1 MSERDRVYLRD
12 MLDAAREALMFAEG
26 QDRSRLESDRK
37 LALALVME
45 IAIIREA
52 AGRVSREVIES
63 APGIPWPKM
72 VGMRNRL
79 IHRYSGINRPEEHPE
94 ATAGARSRVQSL
106 LVGQWGTDSAHNPKR
121 VNSARRVGGVGET
134 WERPAPRRALR

>member
-1 MSERDRVYLRD
+1 MNERDRVYLRD
-12 MLDAAREALMFAEG
+12 MLDAAREALTFAEG

-45 IAIIREA
+45 IAIIGEA

-72 VGMRNRL
+72 VSMRNRL
-79 IHRYSGINRPEEHPE
+79 IHRYSEINFDVLWDTVTASLPPL
-94 ATAGARSRVQSL
+94 ATELERL
-106 LVGQWGTDSAHNPKR
+106 LKLT
-121 VNSARRVGGVGET
+121 
-134 WERPAPRRALR
+134 

>member
-12 MLDAAREALMFAEG
+12 MLDAAREALTFAEG

-45 IAIIREA
+45 IAIIGEA
-52 AGRVSREVIES
+52 AGRVSREVINS

-72 VGMRNRL
+72 VSMRNRL
-79 IHRYSGINRPEEHPE
+79 IHRYSEINFDVLWDTV
-94 ATAGARSRVQSL
+94 TASL
-106 LVGQWGTDSAHNPKR
+106 PPLA
-121 VNSARRVGGVGET
+121 AEL
-134 WERPAPRRALR
+134 ERLLWT

>member
-12 MLDAAREALMFAEG
+12 MLDAAREALTFAEG

-45 IAIIREA
+45 IAIIGEA
-52 AGRVSREVIES
+52 AGRVSREVINS

-72 VGMRNRL
+72 VSMRNRL
-79 IHRYSGINRPEEHPE
+79 IHRYSEINFDVLWDTV
-94 ATAGARSRVQSL
+94 TASL
-106 LVGQWGTDSAHNPKR
+106 PPLA
-121 VNSARRVGGVGET
+121 AE
-134 WERPAPRRALR
+134 L